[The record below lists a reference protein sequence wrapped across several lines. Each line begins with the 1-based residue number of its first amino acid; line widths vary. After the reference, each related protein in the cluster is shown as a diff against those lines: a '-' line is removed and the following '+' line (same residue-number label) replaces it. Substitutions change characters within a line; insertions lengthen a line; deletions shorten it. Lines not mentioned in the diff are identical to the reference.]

1 MRKIYVFDTTLR
13 DGEQVPGAKLN
24 LEEKLCIAK
33 QLDLLQVDFM
43 EAGFPS
49 SSEGDFKAVKEIS
62 KIVKNSS
69 IVGLGR
75 AVESDIDAIYES
87 IKYAQNPMIHIV
99 LGSSGVHMS
108 KKFQKSSDQILEMG
122 VNAVRYAK
130 KYLSQVQYS
139 LEDASRSDFEY
150 IWKTIEA
157 VVKAGATCVNIP
169 DTVGFAV
176 PELFGDLIY
185 KVHDRLMNVNPEVLL
200 SVHCHNDTGLAT
212 ANTLAAVRNGANKVE
227 CTINGIGERAGN
239 TSLEEVVM
247 GIKLHPEYYNGFTDI
262 NSIMIYNTS
271 RLVSRTMG
279 LDVQVNKALVGENAF
294 AHSSGIHQDGL
305 LKSKDVYEIITPEEI
320 GAPPMDIVL
329 TARSGKHAFSY
340 VANKLGFCIPEEN
353 LEIVHAKFLRLADE
367 KKEVYDNDVIDL
379 LTSEEAAKEVKMVED
394 KKISEDEASAVNG
407 ITEGNSI
414 TAGNRIIEGNSL
426 TAGKQETSENSITPG
441 NNITAGKQ
449 ETSDLCKTST
459 HKVINLWRLKDFQ
472 LNVNTALPSA
482 SVIMQYGNQEISD
495 SSCGKGAIDALYS
508 VILKVVGMKIQLVD
522 YRIQSLGQ
530 DKESLGK
537 AVVQIRYEDKY
548 YYGKTIEK
556 DIMKASALALINSI
570 NKIIL

>member
-1 MRKIYVFDTTLR
+1 
-13 DGEQVPGAKLN
+13 
-24 LEEKLCIAK
+24 
-33 QLDLLQVDFM
+33 
-43 EAGFPS
+43 
-49 SSEGDFKAVKEIS
+49 
-62 KIVKNSS
+62 
-69 IVGLGR
+69 
-75 AVESDIDAIYES
+75 VESDIDAIYES

-108 KKFQKSSDQILEMG
+108 KKFQKSSDEILEMG
-122 VNAVRYAK
+122 VNAVRYAR
-130 KYLSQVQYS
+130 KYMSQVQYS

-548 YYGKTIEK
+548 YYGKAIEK